1 MPDTPEVLE
10 LLETARHGDKAAIER
25 LLWLHAPTVARYA
38 SRLCH
43 DPTDAEDVAQEAL
56 IAATRALPTF
66 RGDAAFSTW
75 LYAVTRTFCIRQR
88 RRGRSVRRADVSLD
102 APEGHAIA
110 ESVEPRPGIDTTMA
124 DRQLAQV
131 VQTAVDELALPYREV
146 LHLRDV
152 EGLSAPEVSKI
163 LGLQVETVKTRLH
176 RARAQVRTRLAPLLR
191 PEDPTPVSPR
201 GDCPDIVRLFSQHL
215 EGDISPDTCA
225 KMEEHLAHCPRC
237 THECDGLRRTLALC
251 KLAPGL
257 TVPVGT
263 QALVRSALRRVAGRT
278 E

>member
-1 MPDTPEVLE
+1 MPDTPEVLD
-10 LLETARHGDKAAIER
+10 LLDAARHGDKPAIER
-25 LLWLHAPTVARYA
+25 LLSIHAPTVARYA
-38 SRLCH
+38 ARLCH
-43 DPTDAEDVAQEAL
+43 DPADAEDVAQEAL

-102 APEGHAIA
+102 AAEGHAIA
-110 ESVEPRPGIDTTMA
+110 EGAEPRAGMDTAMA

-131 VQTAVDELALPYREV
+131 VQSAVDELALPYREV

-152 EGLSAPEVSKI
+152 EGLTAPEVSKI

-176 RARAQVRTRLAPLLR
+176 RARAQVRARIAPLLR
-191 PEDPTPVSPR
+191 SDEPVPETAR
-201 GDCPDIVRLFSQHL
+201 GDCPDIVRMFSKHL
-215 EGDISPDTCA
+215 EGDISADTCA
-225 KMEEHLAHCPRC
+225 KMDEHLAHCPRC
-237 THECDGLRRTLALC
+237 TNECDGLRRTIALC